1 MLESI
6 PSIEETL
13 NELRQQIESDE
24 DTPDDLEELEQRK
37 LDFESKTTSAADM
50 LQKGSQLLEEIRAGS
65 SEELQDVCLLD
76 ERLERL
82 EDKYREIL
90 ELWKRMNETRLI
102 DESMADFM
110 RDSKLVRV
118 TIDLSKLSF
127 FKDP

>member
-1 MLESI
+1 M
-6 PSIEETL
+6 
-13 NELRQQIESDE
+13 NELRLQIETDE
-24 DTPDDLEELEQRK
+24 DTPDDPEELEQRK
-37 LDFESKTTSAADM
+37 SDFEFKTSNAAEI

-90 ELWKRMNETRLI
+90 ELWERMNETRLI

-127 FKDP
+127 FEDS